1 MKSDYIE
8 LTVRGFHL
16 DVFQHV
22 NNARYLEFLEDARWA
37 TFDHV
42 LAALRKRH
50 WSLVIANININYR
63 KPAVIGQRLRIDAKL
78 GEIRNTSFTIAQ
90 KVTAAE
96 DPHFIFADAVV
107 TCVFLDT
114 QNRPVKIDETVRH
127 ELHL

>member
-1 MKSDYIE
+1 MKPDHIE

-37 TFDHV
+37 IFDHV
-42 LAALRKRH
+42 LEALRKRH

-78 GEIRNTSFTIAQ
+78 GEIRNTSFTVVQ
-90 KVTAAE
+90 KVTAAD
-96 DPHFIFADAVV
+96 DPNIIFADAVV
-107 TCVFLDT
+107 TCVILDE
-114 QNRPVKIDETVRH
+114 QYKPLKIDDTVRH